1 VAIETINLGTPNA
14 RDGDTVREAFRKI
27 NGNFVE
33 FATELGGINNAINTL
48 ITDGINANI
57 DLSAVAQNIFPSV
70 DNVYSLGS
78 AEKRWKDIYVGP
90 GSLYVGG
97 VKIEL
102 DPATNSLSIV
112 NAQTQEPIKLVVGG
126 TVNAINPSTGVPVDL
141 TPLPEGGIPGQFL
154 AKLSNTDYD
163 VEWVDPNLTITPATT
178 TTLGGVIVGANINV
192 TVDGTISV
200 PVATTSA
207 LGVVKAGTNVNI
219 DEFGS
224 ISVSKGAGI
233 NTVKDIPD
241 VNSTAGGAA
250 LNDGALLIYNASSER
265 WDTVQSLRSNEMDGG
280 FF

>member
-33 FATELGGINNAINTL
+33 FAAELGGINNAINNL
-48 ITDGINANI
+48 ITDGLNVNI
-57 DLSAVAQNIFPSV
+57 DLSAVDQNIVPAV
-70 DNVYSLGS
+70 DNVYSLGTV
-78 AEKRWKDIYVGP
+78 EKQWKDVFVGP
-90 GSLYVGG
+90 GSLYVSG
-97 VKIEL
+97 VRFSVDTE
-102 DPATNSLSIV
+102 TNKLSIT
-112 NAQTQEPIKLVVGG
+112 NDGAPIDLVVSG
-126 TVNAINPSTGVPVDL
+126 TVNATSPATGLPVDL
-141 TPLPEGGIPGQFL
+141 TPLPEGGVPGQYL
-154 AKLSNTDYD
+154 AKATTTDYD
-163 VEWVDPNLTITPATT
+163 VAWVNPNLTVLPATP
-178 TTLGGVIVGANINV
+178 TTLGGVIVGDNIDV
-192 TVDGTISV
+192 AIDGTVSV
-200 PVATTSA
+200 PIATTST

-241 VNSTAGGAA
+241 VNSTAGGAS
-250 LNDGALLIYNASSER
+250 LDDGALLIYNASSER

>member
-33 FATELGGINNAINTL
+33 FAVELGGINTAINDL
-48 ITDGINANI
+48 ITDGLNVNI
-57 DLSAVAQNIFPSV
+57 DLSAVAQNIVPAV
-70 DNVYSLGS
+70 DNVYSLGTV
-78 AEKRWKDIYVGP
+78 EKQWKDVFVGP
-90 GSLYVGG
+90 GSLYVSG
-97 VKIEL
+97 VRFSVDTE
-102 DPATNSLSIV
+102 TNKLSIT
-112 NAQTQEPIKLVVGG
+112 NDGAPIDLVVSG
-126 TVNAINPSTGVPVDL
+126 TVNATSPATGLPVDL
-141 TPLPEGGIPGQFL
+141 TPIPEGGVPGQYL
-154 AKLSNTDYD
+154 AKATTTDYD
-163 VEWVDPNLTITPATT
+163 VEWVDPNLTVLPATP
-178 TTLGGVIVGANINV
+178 TTLRGVIVGDNIDV
-192 TVDGTISV
+192 DIDGTVSV
-200 PVATTSA
+200 PIATTST

-233 NTVKDIPD
+233 NTVVDIPD

-250 LNDGALLIYNASSER
+250 LDDGALLIYNASSER

>member
-1 VAIETINLGTPNA
+1 MAIETINLGTPNA

-33 FATELGGINNAINTL
+33 FVAELGGINTALNELLT
-48 ITDGINANI
+48 GI
-57 DLSAVAQNIFPSV
+57 DLSAVDQNIVPAE
-70 DNVYSLGS
+70 DNVYSLGTL
-78 AEKRWKDIYVGP
+78 EKQWKDVFVGP

-97 VKIEL
+97 VRVSVDTE
-102 DPATNSLSIV
+102 TNSLTITNNGQPV
-112 NAQTQEPIKLVVGG
+112 NLVVDG
-126 TVNAINPSTGVPVDL
+126 TVNAINPVTGTPVDL
-141 TPLPEGGIPGQFL
+141 NALPESGTTGQFL
-154 AKLSNTDYD
+154 AKASNTSYD
-163 VEWVDPNLTITPATT
+163 VEWTSIEQYSLTPATT
-178 TTLGGVIVGANINV
+178 TALGGVIVGDNINV
-192 TVDGTISV
+192 AVDGTVSV
-200 PVATTSA
+200 PIATTSA

-241 VNSTAGGAA
+241 VNTTAGGAA
-250 LNDGALLIYNASSER
+250 LNDGALLIYNAANER

>member
-33 FATELGGINNAINTL
+33 FAAELGGINNAINNL

-57 DLSAVAQNIFPSV
+57 DLSAVNQNIVPSE
-70 DNVYSLGS
+70 DNIYTLGTPT
-78 AEKRWKDIYVGP
+78 KQWKDLYVGP
-90 GSLYVGG
+90 GSLYVSG
-97 VKIEL
+97 VRFSVDPETNGLSISNNGAPVNLAVQGTVSAISPTSGEL
-102 DPATNSLSIV
+102 VDLNSLPPGG
-112 NAQTQEPIKLVVGG
+112 AVGQYLSK
-126 TVNAINPSTGVPVDL
+126 ASTID
-141 TPLPEGGIPGQFL
+141 FD
-154 AKLSNTDYD
+154 A
-163 VEWVDPNLTITPATT
+163 EWVDPNLVVPPATT
-178 TTLGGVIVGANINV
+178 TALGGVIVGDNINV
-192 TVDGTISV
+192 AVDGTVSV
-200 PVATTSA
+200 PVATTSV

-241 VNSTAGGAA
+241 VNTTAGGAT
-250 LNDGALLIYNASSER
+250 LSDGALLVYNASNER
-265 WDTVQSLRSNEMDGG
+265 WDTLQNLRSNEMDGG